1 MAFKAKRNRSVVPEV
16 EMTPMI
22 DIIFLLIIFF
32 MVAATFARQAKIDME
47 LPPEIGEIIPNE
59 TQSNLIINI
68 REDGVIILDDP
79 NTTVSLS
86 ELDLRLEDFIS
97 SDGVMW
103 HDVTIRADQRTA
115 ATSLNEVLRLLNKHG
130 LDATRIATEER

>member
-1 MAFKAKRNRSVVPEV
+1 MAFKVKRNRSVVPEV

-47 LPPEIGEIIPNE
+47 LPPEAGEPVPNE
-59 TQSNLIINI
+59 TQSNLVINI
-68 REDGVIILDDP
+68 REDGVIILEDP
-79 NTTVSLS
+79 NATVTL
-86 ELDLRLEDFIS
+86 ENLDVRIENLVTGDDS
-97 SDGVMW
+97 KW
-103 HDVTIRADQRTA
+103 HDITIRADQRTS
-115 ATSLNEVLRLLNKHG
+115 ATSLNEVLLLLNKHG

>member
-1 MAFKAKRNRSVVPEV
+1 MAFKVKRNRSVVPEV

-47 LPPEIGEIIPNE
+47 LPPEAGEPVPNE
-59 TQSNLIINI
+59 TQSNLVINI

-79 NTTVSLS
+79 NATVTLGD
-86 ELDLRLEDFIS
+86 LDVRIENLVS
-97 SDGVMW
+97 SDDSMW
-103 HDVTIRADQRTA
+103 HDVTIRADQRTS
-115 ATSLNEVLRLLNKHG
+115 TSSLNEVLLLLNKHG

>member
-1 MAFKAKRNRSVVPEV
+1 MAFKVKRNRSVVPEV

-47 LPPEIGEIIPNE
+47 LPPEAGEPVPNE
-59 TQSNLIINI
+59 TQSNLVINI

-79 NTTVSLS
+79 NATVTLGD
-86 ELDLRLEDFIS
+86 LDVRIENLVS
-97 SDGVMW
+97 SDDSMW
-103 HDVTIRADQRTA
+103 HDVTIRADQRTS
-115 ATSLNEVLRLLNKHG
+115 ATSLNEVLLLLNKHG